1 MNEDMDCLCMSVR
14 SEGPFEQIVL
24 FTTNTSLE
32 LSFETQMASCFRS
45 CGCSAFVIFPFLKK
59 RIQTVPSMAHESES

>member
-1 MNEDMDCLCMSVR
+1 MNENMDCLCMYVH

-24 FTTNTSLE
+24 FTTNTSLA

-59 RIQTVPSMAHESES
+59 EYKLFPP